1 MFKLKGGFVFFSC
14 NVIAK
19 QFACCTKTERTIE
32 NSSSLPPGEGSETG
46 KFSENKVSYT
56 IADGFVPRI
65 FSQNS
70 TFSELKSVLKC
81 LDKGPLYLV
90 LSWECMVHTKA
101 M

>member
-1 MFKLKGGFVFFSC
+1 MFKLKGGFVFFSS
-14 NVIAK
+14 NVVAK

-32 NSSSLPPGEGSETG
+32 NSSFLRGEGSEIG
-46 KFSENKVSYT
+46 KLSENKVSNT

-65 FSQNS
+65 VSQNS

-81 LDKGPLYLV
+81 FDNGPLYLV
-90 LSWECMVHTKA
+90 LSWECMVHAKT